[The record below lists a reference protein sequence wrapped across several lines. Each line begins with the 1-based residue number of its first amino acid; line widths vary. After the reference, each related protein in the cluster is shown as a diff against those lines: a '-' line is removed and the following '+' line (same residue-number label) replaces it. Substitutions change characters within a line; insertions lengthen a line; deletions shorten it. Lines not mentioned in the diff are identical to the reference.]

1 MKMGG
6 VSRCVLLAPKGK
18 QLVHKISL
26 VPSTLNSVILM
37 NLKKSLKVS
46 SLPEE
51 AVNNV
56 QRSIIAFLLSFFPAS
71 DIQWGEGSE

>member
-1 MKMGG
+1 
-6 VSRCVLLAPKGK
+6 
-18 QLVHKISL
+18 
-26 VPSTLNSVILM
+26 M